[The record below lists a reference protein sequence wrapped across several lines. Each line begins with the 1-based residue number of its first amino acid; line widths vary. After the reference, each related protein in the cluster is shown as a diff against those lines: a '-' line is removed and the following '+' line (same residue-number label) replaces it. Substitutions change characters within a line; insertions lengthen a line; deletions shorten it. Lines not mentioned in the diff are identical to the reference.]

1 MRRVVQIL
9 AAVVFLA
16 GLVLFLGPQV
26 NGWLGQRNSDSA
38 IDTFEAELPAGAAS
52 SGEGESGKA
61 ADGDTSED
69 SEEGES
75 DADSADQYFEEVSAE
90 SLAALRSELEAY
102 NRQLYESGQ
111 SGLRDPFDYENSS
124 FDLTRY
130 GFSQN
135 VIGVLWIPRMQ
146 EKLPIYLGANSENMA
161 KGAGLMG
168 QTSMPLGELNSN
180 VAIAAHRGWKGIPM
194 FQNIQQIQI
203 GDKIQITTPWDVL
216 IYRVCDLKIISP
228 DDSQEIFIQEGRELV
243 TLLTCHPYTHN
254 YQRYLV
260 FAERSDEEPQT
271 MEEDLAEV
279 GKTWDPSPRE
289 VEDISGKEPVTVQV
303 DPSALAPSLSDG
315 AEESGA
321 GYSNLQIW
329 LETYGVWIFL
339 AVAVVIVAA
348 AVILTGHRK
357 RHTQAEED
365 HRKNRRRRR
374 RRKR

>member
-38 IDTFEAELPAGAAS
+38 IDTFEAELPAGEAS
-52 SGEGESGKA
+52 SGEEDSGKA

-75 DADSADQYFEEVSAE
+75 GADSADQYFEEVSAE

-102 NRQLYESGQ
+102 NQQLYESGQ

-146 EKLPIYLGANSENMA
+146 EKLPVYLGANHDNMA

-168 QTSMPLGELNSN
+168 QTSMPLGEKILMWLLRLTEDG
-180 VAIAAHRGWKGIPM
+180 RGSPCSGISSH
-194 FQNIQQIQI
+194 F
-203 GDKIQITTPWDVL
+203 
-216 IYRVCDLKIISP
+216 R
-228 DDSQEIFIQEGRELV
+228 
-243 TLLTCHPYTHN
+243 
-254 YQRYLV
+254 
-260 FAERSDEEPQT
+260 
-271 MEEDLAEV
+271 
-279 GKTWDPSPRE
+279 
-289 VEDISGKEPVTVQV
+289 
-303 DPSALAPSLSDG
+303 
-315 AEESGA
+315 
-321 GYSNLQIW
+321 
-329 LETYGVWIFL
+329 LETRSRSQRPGIRL
-339 AVAVVIVAA
+339 STGCA
-348 AVILTGHRK
+348 ILRSY
-357 RHTQAEED
+357 
-365 HRKNRRRRR
+365 RRRI
-374 RRKR
+374 RKKY

>member
-38 IDTFEAELPAGAAS
+38 IDTFEAELPTGVAS
-52 SGEGESGKA
+52 SGEEDSGKA
-61 ADGDTSED
+61 ADGDTSEG
-69 SEEGES
+69 SEDGES

-135 VIGVLWIPRMQ
+135 VIGVLWIPRME
-146 EKLPIYLGANSENMA
+146 EKLPVYLGANSENMA

-168 QTSMPLGELNSN
+168 QTSMPLGERNSN

-194 FQNIQQIQI
+194 FRNIQSLQI
-203 GDKIQITTPWDVL
+203 GDKIQITTPWDTL

-228 DDSQEIFIQEGRELV
+228 EDTEEVLIQEGRDLV
-243 TLLTCHPYTHN
+243 TLLTCHPYTQN
-254 YQRYLV
+254 YRRYLV
-260 FAERSDEEPQT
+260 VAERSDEEPQSE
-271 MEEDLAEV
+271 EEDLAEA
-279 GKTWDPSPRE
+279 GITYDESPRE
-289 VEDISGKEPVTVQV
+289 VEDENGETVLV
-303 DPSALAPSLSDG
+303 DPSDINPSILEG
-315 AEESGA
+315 AEASGA

-329 LETYGVWIFL
+329 LETYGIWIAF
-339 AVAVVIVAA
+339 AVMVIVVVT
-348 AVILTGHRK
+348 AVLFTGRRK
-357 RHTQAEED
+357 ITGR
-365 HRKNRRRRR
+365 RKNKR
-374 RRKR
+374 RRKRR